1 MDIIL
6 KGLIGGVMTAVI
18 AMLAKKGNTLPG
30 IAPLFPTLGLIALY
44 LVGSKGDT
52 PGFREAAIAAL
63 KTIPAYLAF
72 LLAVYWGIQR
82 FDFRVTLLIGLGAW
96 LVVALSTFVVPK
108 LL

>member
-6 KGLIGGVMTAVI
+6 KGLIGGLMTALI
-18 AMLAKKGNTLPG
+18 AVFAKKGNTLPG

-52 PGFREAAIAAL
+52 AGFREATSAAF

-72 LLAVYWGIQR
+72 LLVCYVGIQR
-82 FDFRVTLLIGLGAW
+82 FDYRITLLLGLGAW
-96 LVVALSTFVVPK
+96 LAVALVTFLVSEQ
-108 LL
+108 L